1 MFKHYTLMTGATGF
15 NEIFKKVICANKKL
29 RAVNRTYTDLNNV
42 FGNYCSPKSIF
53 GVMQDINK

>member
-1 MFKHYTLMTGATGF
+1 MFKHYILMTGTTGF

-42 FGNYCSPKSIF
+42 FGNYSSPKSIF
-53 GVMQDINK
+53 GVM